1 MNLLILLCKVES
13 KTNHFK
19 VVTLGQKRK
28 ESSHNKK
35 TRLVFASINRHH
47 SRVTDRQTVKQKEY
61 DQTQANSGIHQCPLI
76 HAVN

>member
-19 VVTLGQKRK
+19 FVTLGLRGKNP
-28 ESSHNKK
+28 HIKK

-47 SRVTDRQTVKQKEY
+47 SRVTDRQTVKKQKDYEKTIRKKGLKKVHN
-61 DQTQANSGIHQCPLI
+61 D
-76 HAVN
+76 